1 MASLELWEKLTGE
14 AGRELL
20 RAAAQCAAW
29 DAGSIARLRKLAD
42 AELVRAAIEL
52 TDARR
57 KAAGKLQT
65 PELWLADIAGVEMA
79 TSGPVAAH
87 KAARLAEFA
96 RRRQA
101 TGGGD
106 GGLFDLCCGI
116 GADAV
121 AMARAIEGQ
130 LTAVDMD
137 EVRVW
142 MTRSNVRRL
151 AGRECAGLVMD
162 VTKMDWP
169 ALAAAGA
176 IYHLDPERRGPA
188 GRRWRLEDY
197 QRGVTFIARLSG
209 LGMSGGVMLGP
220 GVELEGLPAGEVELI
235 SWGGRLAAAMLWTGG
250 LAQQPRRATLL
261 EMNDAGKVKAH
272 TLAGEPG
279 MCPIEAT
286 GPFIY
291 TVEPAAERAGLIWQI
306 CRLTGLAAIHPV
318 HEGILTGPRIGPS
331 PCLRGFELLAEMPWR
346 MEKVRQW
353 LADHQAGVVEIKTRG
368 GAVDTDQAQKKLRGP
383 GREPYCVFILRI
395 GKKISA
401 WITRRLDESA
411 TRPPDGPPGGPPAPP
426 C

>member
-1 MASLELWEKLTGE
+1 MWEKLIAEPG
-14 AGRELL
+14 GELL

-57 KAAGKLQT
+57 KAAGKLEK
-65 PELWLADIAGVEMA
+65 PELWLADVAGVEMA

-87 KAARLAEFA
+87 KAARLAAFA
-96 RRRQA
+96 GRGRAAGGRPRRV
-101 TGGGD
+101 
-106 GGLFDLCCGI
+106 FDLCCGI

-121 AMARAIEGQ
+121 AMARAIDGQ

-142 MTRSNVRRL
+142 MTRGNVRRL
-151 AGRECAGLVMD
+151 AGRECGGLVMD

-169 ALAAAGA
+169 ALAAEGV

-197 QRGVTFIARLSG
+197 EPGVPFIERLSA
-209 LGMSGGVMLGP
+209 LGMSGGVKLGP
-220 GVELEGLPAGEVELI
+220 GVELEGLPEGEVELI
-235 SWGGRLAAAMLWTGG
+235 SWGGRLAAAMLWTGE
-250 LAQQPRRATLL
+250 LAGEPRRATLL
-261 EMNDAGKVKAH
+261 EMDQTGTMRTH
-272 TLAGEPG
+272 TLAGAPELSPMG
-279 MCPIEAT
+279 RT
-286 GPFIY
+286 GGYLY

-306 CRLTGLAAIHPV
+306 CQRTGLAAIHPV
-318 HEGILTGPRIGPS
+318 HEGILTGSSIVHDAW
-331 PCLRGFELLAEMPWR
+331 LRGFELLAEMPWR

-368 GAVDTDQAQKKLRGP
+368 GAVDTDQAQKQLRGP
-383 GREPYCVFILRI
+383 GREPFCVFILRI

-401 WITRRLDESA
+401 WITRRLDDPAAS
-411 TRPPDGPPGGPPAPP
+411 PPVTHSAPP
-426 C
+426 L